1 MGNTIYG
8 GKKLLKSNNS
18 QENELKSDNTKED
31 ELNLILVNKGIRS
44 AYLWYE
50 RSSIK
55 RITPPNLIHFPN
67 IKQKKLKYLNS
78 TLYYLKTNIE
88 IDNIL
93 EKKQILENLGKILG
107 YIYPMGEVIDGRY
120 HLPKDEQYWIIFK
133 YNKIPL
139 WAEAAPKGADLN
151 KFGDRLKVIQALGK
165 QQEFDFANIK
175 LSIEFKHL
183 NWDNKY

>member
-1 MGNTIYG
+1 MGNAIHG
-8 GKKLLKSNNS
+8 GKKLLKS
-18 QENELKSDNTKED
+18 NELKSDNTKED
-31 ELNLILVNKGIRS
+31 DLNLILVNKGIRS

-50 RSSIK
+50 RSSIE

-107 YIYPMGEVIDGRY
+107 YIYPMGEAIDGKY
-120 HLPKDEQYWIIFK
+120 HLPEEEQYWIIFK
-133 YNKIPL
+133 YNTIIL
-139 WAEAAPKGADLN
+139 WAEAAPKDADLN
-151 KFGDRLKVIQALGK
+151 KFGDRLKEIQTLGK
-165 QQEFDFANIK
+165 IGEYDFSISK
-175 LSIEFKHL
+175 LIIEFKHL
-183 NWDNKY
+183 TWDNKY